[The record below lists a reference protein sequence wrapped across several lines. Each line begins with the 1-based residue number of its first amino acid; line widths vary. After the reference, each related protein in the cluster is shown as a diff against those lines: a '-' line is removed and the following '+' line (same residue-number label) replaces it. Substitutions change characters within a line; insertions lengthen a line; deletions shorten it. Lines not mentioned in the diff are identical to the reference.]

1 MDYTFCVYEK
11 TGEVHIVDDWG
22 DVLCG
27 LIKVSNSNCKEMGIW
42 KIKGID
48 KRGILWLDI
57 IKKLANLSE
66 YEALAVAHS
75 LQVLGVNICG
85 DCVKS
90 LYKNK

>member
-1 MDYTFCVYEK
+1 MDYTFCVYE
-11 TGEVHIVDDWG
+11 TGEVHIVDDLG
-22 DVLCG
+22 NALCG
-27 LIKVSNSNCKEMGIW
+27 LIVVNNSNCKAMGIW
-42 KIKGID
+42 KIKDID

-57 IKKLANLSE
+57 IKELANLSE

-75 LQVLGVNICG
+75 LQVLGINICG